1 MSSSDQEI
9 IGRINTYKIFRGR
22 VLYCCYL
29 RIKLDALNVPVGPIQ
44 KIGEQGKYFN
54 VNKFRLTESVVSDL
68 GLNSAMANKDIFLC
82 SAKDFNVYIQLISEV
97 ISDQEMEL
105 LERKTGQ
112 RQSRNRF
119 LQNQQNWQK
128 FKIFRKYFNK
138 LRGLKL
144 LFTSKSDIKAT
155 ISTLIKDRFGVEDF
169 PGKKILQ
176 TFQNH
181 QDVANNPNAVLRGLQ
196 KLISSGEYITND
208 MVLTKILEILIV
220 ACSVGCLNINTTEMN
235 KIINLLKKEILSSPS
250 TCPTVDHIKSILNGS
265 GSSLPMQSNHA
276 VIIETFN
283 TSAADAAAAAMP
295 SAPNANIDLLSMPPA
310 PPANA
315 NLPTVAAT
323 PRPSTQANLS
333 SATASELSIVLTKE
347 DWDELYKAMADNEE
361 EVDPSALF
369 NSTKSSIDEEL
380 EDELKL
386 LMREEEASRA
396 AAAAETP
403 MSEIDRELKEM
414 SLNLAEEERNIKKR
428 ADEAY
433 AEIMAAASPVPPPPT
448 GAPPPAIQA
457 QNTKGFFASIFG
469 NVFSSCR
476 SVGGKRQTKKRQRR
490 QYMNKRKQKYSKK
503 KRKRKSR
510 YSKSYKHIVKQTI
523 KKRTKRKKNK
533 TKKKI

>member
-9 IGRINTYKIFRGR
+9 IGRINTYKLFRGR

-29 RIKLDALNVPVGPIQ
+29 RIKLDALNVPIGPIQ

-68 GLNSAMANKDIFLC
+68 GLNSAMANKEILLC
-82 SAKDFNVYIQLISEV
+82 SVEDFNIYIHLITSM
-97 ISDQEMEL
+97 ISDQEMLL
-105 LERKTGQ
+105 LENKTGQ

-155 ISTLIKDRFGVEDF
+155 ISSLIKNRFGVEDF

-181 QDVANNPNAVLRGLQ
+181 QDVANNPNAVLIGLQ

-208 MVLTKILEILIV
+208 TVLTKILKILIV

-235 KIINLLKKEILSSPS
+235 KIINLLKMQILSSPS
-250 TCPTVDHIKSILNGS
+250 NCPTIDHIKSLLNGS
-265 GSSLPMQSNHA
+265 GSSLPMQPTHKI
-276 VIIETFN
+276 IIESFN
-283 TSAADAAAAAMP
+283 TSAADADAMP
-295 SAPNANIDLLSMPPA
+295 YAPAANIDVLGMPSA

-315 NLPTVAAT
+315 SNELPVTLDDDQWEQIIMARAEADEAVNANTLSAST
-323 PRPSTQANLS
+323 NASMDEWVRPEN
-333 SATASELSIVLTKE
+333 
-347 DWDELYKAMADNEE
+347 
-361 EVDPSALF
+361 
-369 NSTKSSIDEEL
+369 IDRQLEEL
-380 EDELKL
+380 ENEL
-386 LMREEEASRA
+386 ED
-396 AAAAETP
+396 AE
-403 MSEIDRELKEM
+403 L
-414 SLNLAEEERNIKKR
+414 LAELE
-428 ADEAY
+428 ADY
-433 AEIMAAASPVPPPPT
+433 LAEQALVSPPPPPPT
-448 GAPPPAIQA
+448 SAPPPAIQA
-457 QNTKGFFASIFG
+457 QNTKGFLSSILG
-469 NVFSSCR
+469 NLFSTCR
-476 SVGGKRQTKKRQRR
+476 NSGGKRQTKKR
-490 QYMNKRKQKYSKK
+490 KQKKTKK
-503 KRKRKSR
+503 KRKRKRKSR